1 MDLISKRMS
10 KMLYLAEERGG
21 EVEAIS
27 LSNRCT
33 VLCSFQHRWGRHLKW
48 TKVIGMKSVKTNIG
62 MEIYDISFTVR
73 KNPAE

>member
-1 MDLISKRMS
+1 MITF
-10 KMLYLAEERGG
+10 YLAEERGR
-21 EVEAIS
+21 EVEAIG
-27 LSNRCT
+27 LSCGST
-33 VLCSFQHRWGRHLKW
+33 MLSGFQHRWGRHLKW